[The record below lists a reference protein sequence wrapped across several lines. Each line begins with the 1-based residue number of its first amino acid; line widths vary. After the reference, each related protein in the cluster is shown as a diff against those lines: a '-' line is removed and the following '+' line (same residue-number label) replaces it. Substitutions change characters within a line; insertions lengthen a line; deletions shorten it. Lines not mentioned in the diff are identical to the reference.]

1 MSLASPSDPVPSLS
15 GERVC
20 VLGAGSF
27 GSAVAHTLGAAGAR
41 VVIWARRPSVSQEIN
56 AKGTNRQY
64 VPEGMRAAQLFGES
78 VSATSDLA
86 EALQGCTVI
95 VVAVPSAFLG
105 PLLVQVRACG
115 ERRVFDPGSAVVVN
129 CVKSLH
135 YAEEEA
141 TLTTVSDDI
150 ERALPGVL
158 SVTSLMGPNI
168 FREMVQPENFAE
180 ATVGYRSGD
189 AAAAARV
196 QRLFSC
202 TPGFTVSLCDDRT
215 GVELCGGL
223 KNVVSLAAGFCEG
236 LGLGGNAK
244 AAVIRAGLL
253 EMARLPAALG
263 IASVNENTMLREAC
277 GIGDLILT
285 CTVGRGRRLAAA
297 FVEEGVKLGPCV
309 SVEASMQRWA
319 ELESVLWRGM
329 KLPDWHNARAV
340 HKALV
345 ANGLGADQ
353 FPLFHAVYQISYAS
367 ADPREILDAIKASG
381 LAAAAPVE
389 APVLR
394 DDVTTT
400 SHAASATTGSV
411 DLTGKRALVTGAG
424 NGIGK
429 SIAGYLVSC
438 GARVT
443 ALDLDGDALSV
454 VQREIGCDV
463 LVTNLLDCE
472 AAVASVKECMA
483 EKGVFDLLVNCAGV
497 ARFEKIMETTKAA
510 FDFQIGVNYRAVAL
524 LSDAIANALVAANK
538 PGSFVH
544 ISSQSSTLPLADHL
558 VYSSSKAAVD
568 HMARIQA
575 FELGPLGI
583 RVNTVRPTVVLT
595 ELVRKSWDPAG
606 LEKMKQNI
614 PLRKFAEPLDVAKAV
629 GWLLSDEA
637 RLVTGAALPV
647 DGGRSM
653 GGFGL

>member
-1 MSLASPSDPVPSLS
+1 M
-15 GERVC
+15 
-20 VLGAGSF
+20 
-27 GSAVAHTLGAAGAR
+27 T
-41 VVIWARRPSVSQEIN
+41 
-56 AKGTNRQY
+56 
-64 VPEGMRAAQLFGES
+64 
-78 VSATSDLA
+78 
-86 EALQGCTVI
+86 
-95 VVAVPSAFLG
+95 
-105 PLLVQVRACG
+105 
-115 ERRVFDPGSAVVVN
+115 
-129 CVKSLH
+129 
-135 YAEEEA
+135 
-141 TLTTVSDDI
+141 
-150 ERALPGVL
+150 
-158 SVTSLMGPNI
+158 
-168 FREMVQPENFAE
+168 QPENFAE
-180 ATVGYRSGD
+180 ATGI
-189 AAAAARV
+189 ARRRRRGRARATV
-196 QRLFSC
+196 VFVH
-202 TPGFTVSLCDDRT
+202 TGFTVSLCDDRA
-215 GVELCGGL
+215 GRAVLSL
-223 KNVVSLAAGFCEG
+223 KSASLAAGFCEG

-454 VQREIGCDV
+454 VQRDRLTR
-463 LVTNLLDCE
+463 LVNLLDCGGGGIGQ
-472 AAVASVKECMA
+472 
-483 EKGVFDLLVNCAGV
+483 GVHGREGC
-497 ARFEKIMETTKAA
+497 
-510 FDFQIGVNYRAVAL
+510 
-524 LSDAIANALVAANK
+524 
-538 PGSFVH
+538 
-544 ISSQSSTLPLADHL
+544 
-558 VYSSSKAAVD
+558 
-568 HMARIQA
+568 
-575 FELGPLGI
+575 
-583 RVNTVRPTVVLT
+583 VRPA
-595 ELVRKSWDPAG
+595 R
-606 LEKMKQNI
+606 Q
-614 PLRKFAEPLDVAKAV
+614 LR
-629 GWLLSDEA
+629 G
-637 RLVTGAALPV
+637 RGAL
-647 DGGRSM
+647 
-653 GGFGL
+653 